1 MGSIGWN
8 DLRCHFRPTPKNVIS
23 ASSSGCL
30 GHRATLW
37 KRLRQAACH
46 PALIDKKSIKESSAK
61 LDILLE
67 QLEEIVSTGHKALV
81 ISQFTGLLDIVRH
94 CLEKAGI
101 AFEYLDGKTR
111 DRAGPVDRFQ
121 NDPDVKIPV
130 FLISLK
136 AGGVGLNLTAADY
149 CFILDP
155 RWSPTA
161 EAQAISR
168 AHRIG
173 QTRKVIAHRLIA
185 RDTVEEKI
193 VALQAQ
199 KRGLAESVM
208 NIENSTMGSMT
219 LEDLNSLLS

>member
-1 MGSIGWN
+1 
-8 DLRCHFRPTPKNVIS
+8 
-23 ASSSGCL
+23 
-30 GHRATLW
+30 
-37 KRLRQAACH
+37 
-46 PALIDKKSIKESSAK
+46 
-61 LDILLE
+61 
-67 QLEEIVSTGHKALV
+67 
-81 ISQFTGLLDIVRH
+81 VRH

-155 RWSPTA
+155 RWNPTA